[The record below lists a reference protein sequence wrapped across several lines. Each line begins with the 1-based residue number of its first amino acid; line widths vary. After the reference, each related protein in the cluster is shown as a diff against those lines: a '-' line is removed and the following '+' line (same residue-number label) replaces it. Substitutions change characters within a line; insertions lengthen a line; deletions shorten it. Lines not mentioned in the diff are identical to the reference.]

1 VPDVARTCAPG
12 IFRPHPII
20 RAFDMSKLRDP
31 VVVAALEYERAT
43 LRALRALSGTDG
55 EAQRAA
61 CLRFADAVAAI
72 EGMPAQDHQR
82 SLTYLTRRG
91 RIPDHAWRLIA
102 AALEAFAT
110 GGEPGSPD
118 QSPLQ

>member
-1 VPDVARTCAPG
+1 
-12 IFRPHPII
+12 
-20 RAFDMSKLRDP
+20 MSKLRDP
-31 VVVAALEYERAT
+31 VVAAALEYERAT

-55 EAQRAA
+55 GAQRAA
-61 CLRFADAVAAI
+61 SLRFADAVAAI
-72 EGMPAQDHQR
+72 EAMPARDHER
-82 SLTYLTRRG
+82 SLAYLTRRG

-110 GGEPGSPD
+110 GVDPGSPD